1 MPSLTDRL
9 PGARTNLRADSDS
22 RSRRETIVKIK
33 KRTHPFAMID
43 ARALNDPRIS
53 WKAKGLHAYLM
64 SKPKDWHVIFADLV
78 KHATDRAYSVRTAL
92 NELLG
97 LGYAKLQPLKDE
109 RGLFCGSCWTVY
121 EWPEQFLAQSGDDG
135 FPNLGKIGVS
145 GKEESRETGVSG
157 EPNPTNNEYPSNPTN
172 KDRTSKRVIAPHGER
187 QLLGQIA
194 GILGE
199 VEMKKNGGMWRKR
212 IRRGPAERRALRD
225 TIEDYKLRTPDQR
238 RRIRNHGA
246 WFTDRYLRNL
256 VKITAAAN
264 RTGKTAKA

>member
-1 MPSLTDRL
+1 MSGRGPTRRAPKTDAVDASQNPRSHSSGSHPYTMP
-9 PGARTNLRADSDS
+9 
-22 RSRRETIVKIK
+22 IVKIEVR

-43 ARALNDPRIS
+43 ARPLNDPRIS

-135 FPNLGKIGVS
+135 FLNLGKIGVS
-145 GKEESRETGVSG
+145 GKEKSRETGVSG
-157 EPNPTNNEYPSNPTN
+157 KPNPTNNG
-172 KDRTSKRVIAPHGER
+172 KRRRPHQFAPAN
-187 QLLGQIA
+187 LGC
-194 GILGE
+194 
-199 VEMKKNGGMWRKR
+199 NF
-212 IRRGPAERRALRD
+212 RRGRLGSRRGRI
-225 TIEDYKLRTPDQR
+225 TIV
-238 RRIRNHGA
+238 G
-246 WFTDRYLRNL
+246 
-256 VKITAAAN
+256 
-264 RTGKTAKA
+264 GKPRA

>member
-121 EWPEQFLAQSGDDG
+121 EWPEQFLAQSGMTV
-135 FPNLGKIGVS
+135 FPIS
-145 GKEESRETGVSG
+145 GKSESREKRSLGKPESRENQTLLITSTRV
-157 EPNPTNNEYPSNPTN
+157 TLLI
-172 KDRTSKRVIAPHGER
+172 RTERV
-187 QLLGQIA
+187 
-194 GILGE
+194 
-199 VEMKKNGGMWRKR
+199 
-212 IRRGPAERRALRD
+212 RG
-225 TIEDYKLRTPDQR
+225 
-238 RRIRNHGA
+238 
-246 WFTDRYLRNL
+246 
-256 VKITAAAN
+256 
-264 RTGKTAKA
+264 

>member
-121 EWPEQFLAQSGDDG
+121 EWPEQFLAHSGDDG
-135 FPNLGKIGVS
+135 FPNLGKIGDCENRSLGKIGVS
-145 GKEESRETGVSG
+145 GK
-157 EPNPTNNEYPSNPTN
+157 PNLTDNEYPSNPTN
-172 KDRTSKRVIAPHGER
+172 KKDKTSKCVLAPDGER
-187 QLLGQIA
+187 ELLGQISE
-194 GILGE
+194 ILGDNA
-199 VEMKKNGGMWRKR
+199 MIQK
-212 IRRGPAERRALRD
+212 
-225 TIEDYKLRTPDQR
+225 
-238 RRIRNHGA
+238 
-246 WFTDRYLRNL
+246 
-256 VKITAAAN
+256 
-264 RTGKTAKA
+264 